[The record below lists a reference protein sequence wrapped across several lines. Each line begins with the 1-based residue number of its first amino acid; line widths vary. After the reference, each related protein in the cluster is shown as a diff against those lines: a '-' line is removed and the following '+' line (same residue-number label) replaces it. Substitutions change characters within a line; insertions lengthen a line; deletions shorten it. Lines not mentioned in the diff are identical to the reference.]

1 MPKPKL
7 LVDQLE
13 LLLSTGN
20 GADVHFL
27 VGEDEEKEQ
36 IAAHKTLLMA
46 ASDVFEAMFAYDS
59 QNGTMAGNSPS
70 NPVVVTDICAVPF
83 KAMLRFI
90 YTNKLS
96 VLDGQNAMA
105 VFYAA
110 KKYAIIGLIEGSDD
124 FLPIDQQSFCEILSR
139 DQFKVGEEIFIWQ
152 AALRWAD
159 ERCRQNGI
167 ECSGDNR
174 RKMLGPILMTIR
186 FPLMA
191 QDEFLKIIV
200 PSKMLTVDEMFPV
213 LLSYSHS
220 VATECGAF
228 DHFPLRFSNQRRILT
243 KASDSPSPTGRRL
256 ILKIYEFSKIL
267 KIRSIRSNTVKIKG
281 FSWNLTAI
289 PEEKQDGIHQLSF
302 SLQLNW
308 NLCELESSCYC
319 LATLRIVSQKQD
331 KADHIQTKRHLF
343 QKKPSIVNESTLFC
357 KMPFKDLMSSENGW
371 HNEVK
376 DILTVTVDVTV
387 ENAETQPSVDN
398 KLDKLKN
405 RSETQL

>member
-1 MPKPKL
+1 
-7 LVDQLE
+7 
-13 LLLSTGN
+13 
-20 GADVHFL
+20 
-27 VGEDEEKEQ
+27 
-36 IAAHKTLLMA
+36 MA

-70 NPVVVTDICAVPF
+70 NPVMVTDICAVPF

-96 VLDGQNAMA
+96 VLNGQNAMA

-110 KKYAIIGLIEGSDD
+110 KKYAIIGLIEAFAD
-124 FLPIDQQSFCEILSR
+124 FPISKLPNVFLAFAQARLLQENL
-139 DQFKVGEEIFIWQ
+139 KVGEESAIWQ

-159 ERCRQNGI
+159 ERCRKNGI
-167 ECSGDNR
+167 ECSGENR
-174 RKMLGPILMTIR
+174 RKMLGPILVAIR

-308 NLCELESSCYC
+308 NLCEFESSCYC
-319 LATLRIVSQKQD
+319 LATLRIVSKKQD

-343 QKKPSIVNESTLFC
+343 QKKPSIVNESTLLC
-357 KMPFKDLMSSENGW
+357 KMPFRDLMSSENGW
-371 HNEVK
+371 HDEVK
-376 DILTVTVDVTV
+376 DILTVTVDVTE